1 MTEVNP
7 LSTDDLAAAIGAVS
21 YNGTPVPVYGS
32 LPDRLSPPAIVADYG
47 EPWIDNAEGI
57 PHGVYVVNLTARIVG
72 GSGLTSA
79 VYARLV
85 KLTEVVIA
93 RLQDNPVWE
102 VGQVGAPFP
111 LAIREGVT
119 YLAVDVPVTALAQI
133 TEDPS

>member
-32 LPDRLSPPAIVADYG
+32 LPDRLTPPAIVADYG
-47 EPWIDNAEGI
+47 QPWIDNAEGL
-57 PHGVYVVNLTARIVG
+57 PHGVYSVNLNVRVVA

-85 KLTEVVIA
+85 KLTETVIA
-93 RLQDNPVWE
+93 RLQDDQTWT

-119 YLAVDVPVTALAQI
+119 YLAADVPVAALAQI
-133 TEDPS
+133 TED